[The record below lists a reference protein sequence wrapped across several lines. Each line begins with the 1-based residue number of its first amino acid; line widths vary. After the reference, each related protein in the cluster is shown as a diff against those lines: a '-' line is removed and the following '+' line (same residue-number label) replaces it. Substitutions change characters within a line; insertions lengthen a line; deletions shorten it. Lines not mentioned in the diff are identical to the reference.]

1 LGNNLAQNIKM
12 TSSQLKIVK
21 LNEII
26 NELKHYAEQQD
37 LNTSYIVSSDE
48 RTFFDDDFIVD
59 DIIQEP
65 DCINVFPY
73 FFFN

>member
-1 LGNNLAQNIKM
+1 M

-37 LNTSYIVSSDE
+37 LNTSHIVSSDE
-48 RTFFDDDFIVD
+48 RTFFDDDVIVD
-59 DIIQEP
+59 DIILEP
-65 DCINVFPY
+65 DCMY
-73 FFFN
+73 FLIFFELS